1 MQSKMAKTKAGSEKK
16 KKKKNDSINA
26 KKIKI
31 TKTRLQWSVGC
42 LAIINQ
48 T

>member
-1 MQSKMAKTKAGSEKK
+1 MQSKMAKTKAGSE